1 MPLINTSLPNLIQ
14 GVSQQP
20 DAVRYDGQCEEQE
33 NALSS
38 VVDGL
43 QKRPATEF
51 IHNSTTGLDPL
62 IDGTVPANTMF
73 HVYRRT
79 AGEKYIITHDGS
91 NLRIFNAD
99 SGQLCTLTEDTT
111 SDFTINNNALA
122 TAGTYLAASN
132 PSTQIKPL
140 TVGDTTFL
148 VNSTKTVQKS
158 SSVSS
163 DLSIDTLV
171 FIKQGDYT
179 KKYGF
184 SLDGTDI
191 NVLSRPTD
199 VANNPTAGN
208 NENSDTATKSYMA
221 DSQRI
226 LHGLKTRVNSTT
238 AYTNKFDTA
247 TQHGNL
253 MVLNRKSSHASTEYR
268 IFGIDGLAGEGIGV
282 VHKEVASITDLPLT
296 APNNFKV
303 KVKGDAELAQD
314 DYYVKFEV
322 ADNDQDGVVGEGSWV
337 ECAGG
342 LIENKIDDTTM
353 PRLLVN
359 TALNTFEIK
368 RMDTNELS
376 AGDLDS
382 NPDPSFVTNKINN
395 IFQFKNRIGFLSND
409 SVSISQSGFGLNG
422 KYNFY
427 RTAVV
432 SLLDSDPI
440 DVAVVSNRVTN
451 LRSAQ
456 PFQENLILFSDNT
469 QFVLKGG
476 DLLTPKSVS
485 VTAVTNFD
493 SETSVDPIAVGSYLY
508 FPFTRGNHL
517 GLREF
522 TVNATSD
529 VYDSTEVTAHVPQY
543 IEAPLKS
550 VTGSNTEQIIAVATD
565 DIYIYKFFFAENRK
579 GLSSWSKFTVQGDIR
594 GVHFLESDLYVL
606 CVKNGKTNLLKI
618 PLETGRVDAGGF
630 NTHLDMRVSRTVS
643 ANTNT
648 IQLPYEPES
657 TDTLEVYTHDGLKLD
672 ATFYGS
678 VVTLNETPTVDTPVY
693 VGLAYT
699 MKYVFSKQLFKAASG
714 QTKSPSNASNLLIRN
729 GSVFFNN
736 SSAFTVKV
744 KPDERD
750 EYINEF
756 APVVIGTQGVEELKL
771 SDGAFRFPI
780 LTKADTCTITLENSF
795 ALPSNL
801 QSAEFES
808 FVHSRSNRYG

>member
-20 DAVRYDGQCEEQE
+20 DAVRYDGQCEVQE

-38 VVDGL
+38 IVDGL

-51 IHNSTTGLDPL
+51 IHNDTSAVDPL
-62 IDGTVPANTMF
+62 IDGTVPANTLF
-73 HVYRRT
+73 HLYKRT

-99 SGQLCTLTEDTT
+99 SGQLCNLTEDTT
-111 SDFTINNNALA
+111 TDFTITNNVL
-122 TAGTYLAASN
+122 TTTGTYLASSS
-132 PSTQIKPL
+132 PSSDIKPL

-148 VNSTKTVQKS
+148 VNTTQTVQKTS
-158 SSVSS
+158 QTSTA
-163 DLSIDTLV
+163 LSNDSLI
-171 FIKQGDYT
+171 FIKQGDYS
-179 KKYGF
+179 KVYGVTVDNTNTSQIT
-184 SLDGTDI
+184 SLPAPPVDNPEAGSGTTVGTD
-191 NVLSRPTD
+191 
-199 VANNPTAGN
+199 
-208 NENSDTATKSYMA
+208 TKSYMA
-221 DSQRI
+221 DSTSIIRQLNTRI
-226 LHGLKTRVNSTT
+226 SSTLTGFTSTRKGNLLVLTKTDGT
-238 AYTNKFDTA
+238 AYTIKAF
-247 TQHGNL
+247 
-253 MVLNRKSSHASTEYR
+253 
-268 IFGIDGLAGEGIGV
+268 DGLSGEGLGV
-282 VHKEVASITDLPLT
+282 IHKSASAITDLPLT
-296 APNNFKV
+296 APHNFKV
-303 KVKGDAELAQD
+303 KVNGDAELAQD
-314 DYYVKFEV
+314 DYYVKFEL
-322 ADNDQDGVVGEGSWV
+322 ADGTTNNLVGEGSWI
-337 ECAGG
+337 ECSGDAV
-342 LIENKIDDTTM
+342 LNKIDDTTM

-359 TALNTFEIK
+359 TAPNTFIIK
-368 RMDTNELS
+368 RMETNELN

-382 NPDPSFVTNKINN
+382 NPDPSFVNNKINN

-409 SVSISQSGFGLNG
+409 SVSISQAGFGLSG

-432 SLLDSDPI
+432 ALLDSDPI

-508 FPFTRGNHL
+508 FPFTRGSHL

-529 VYDSTEVTAHVPQY
+529 VYDSNEVTAHVPQY
-543 IEAPLKS
+543 INTSLSA
-550 VTGSNTEQIIAVATD
+550 VTGSNTESIIAVSSD
-565 DIYIYKFFFAENRK
+565 DIYIYKFFFNNNQK
-579 GLSSWSKFTVQGDIR
+579 GLSSWSKFTVAGDVIA
-594 GVHFLESDLYVL
+594 VKFLESDLYVL
-606 CVKNGKTNLLKI
+606 QVKNGKTNLLKI
-618 PLETGRVDAGGF
+618 PLETGRVDTGGF
-630 NTHLDMRVSRTVS
+630 NTHLDMRINRTVT

-648 IQLPYEPES
+648 IQLPYTPES

-672 ATFYGS
+672 ATVNGS
-678 VVTLNETPTVDTPVY
+678 GSIITLTETPTVDTPVY
-693 VGLAYT
+693 VGLAYS
-699 MKYVFSKQLFKAASG
+699 MKYVFSKQLFKAAAG
-714 QTKSPSNASNLLIRN
+714 NTKSPSNASDLLIRN
-729 GSVFFNN
+729 GSIFFNN
-736 SSAFTVKV
+736 TSAFRVKV
-744 KPDERD
+744 KPDQRPEN
-750 EYINEF
+750 INEF
-756 APVVIGTQGVEELKL
+756 APVVIGTQLVEEFKL
-771 SDGAFRFPI
+771 TDGAFRFPV
-780 LTKADTCTITLENSF
+780 LTKAETCKITLENPY